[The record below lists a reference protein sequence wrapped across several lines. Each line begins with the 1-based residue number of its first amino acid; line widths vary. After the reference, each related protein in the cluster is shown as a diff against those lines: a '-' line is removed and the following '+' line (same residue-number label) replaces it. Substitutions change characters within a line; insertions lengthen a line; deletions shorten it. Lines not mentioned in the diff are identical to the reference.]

1 MYQITLDYTI
11 DYTTTKNQSHVFL
24 TTSGCGVSDPATI
37 HSGPYLDNVCIVV
50 LITCDQI
57 H

>member
-11 DYTTTKNQSHVFL
+11 DYTTTENQSHVFL